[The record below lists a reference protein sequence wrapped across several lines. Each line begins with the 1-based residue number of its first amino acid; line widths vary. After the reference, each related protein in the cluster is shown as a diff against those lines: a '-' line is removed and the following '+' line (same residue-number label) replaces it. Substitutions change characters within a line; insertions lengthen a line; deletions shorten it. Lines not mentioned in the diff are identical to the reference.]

1 MALPREYTGEKT
13 DPVSRVLSVPHQLVT
28 PIQQHT
34 PA

>member
-13 DPVSRVLSVPHQLVT
+13 DPVSRVLSVPHRLLT
-28 PIQQHT
+28 PIQRT